1 MGAMADTSE
10 RWFEGEGRDLLP
22 LVGLSAGPEQEPE
35 REPASRPRVEQEP
48 RLEAP
53 SARVLRVADVQAERV
68 CWLWP
73 GWVPRGKV
81 TVLDGDPGLGKSTA
95 LLDLAARI
103 SAGSTLP
110 DELALDAVRDVL
122 VLSAEDGI
130 ADTLRPRLEAARANL
145 TRVHVLASVRDDEG
159 ERAPELPTDLPI
171 IERITGER
179 DVVLIVIDP
188 LLAFLAGSVDS
199 HRDQDVR
206 RALHALAAVA
216 ERTGAAIVVV
226 RHLNKTGGTRA
237 LYRGGGSI
245 GIIGAARS
253 GLLVAEDP
261 HEPDR
266 RVLASIKSNLAK
278 RPDALAF
285 RLAPDVDRDVARISW
300 EGVVDLDADAL
311 VGPRLTDSDRTA
323 GDEAAD
329 FLREM
334 LDVGPRAAGEVKAA
348 ARAAGIADR
357 TLDRAKT
364 AIRVRAV
371 KEGFGTRGRWLW
383 SLPNDGAL
391 RAPQNN
397 LGGLS
402 DRRLDSANLL
412 TAPSPIEPKYAN
424 VPAGALSAPLPG
436 DEGFRDLLNRA
447 HAGGCLTDRERFE
460 RRLFH
465 ELIWRTRATP

>member
-10 RWFEGEGRDLLP
+10 TWFEGEGRHLLP
-22 LVGLSAGPEQEPE
+22 LVGLSEAPEAKIE
-35 REPASRPRVEQEP
+35 REPSSLGAQHAPD
-48 RLEAP
+48 LEAP
-53 SARVLRVADVQAERV
+53 GARVLRVADVQAERV
-68 CWLWP
+68 CWLWA

-81 TVLDGDPGLGKSTA
+81 AVLDGDPGLGKSTA
-95 LLDLAARI
+95 LLDLAARV

-110 DELALDAVRDVL
+110 DESALGAAADVL

-130 ADTLRPRLEAARANL
+130 ADTIRPRLEAAGADLN
-145 TRVHVLASVRDDEG
+145 RVHVLASVRDDEA
-159 ERAPELPTDLPI
+159 ERPPELPADLPL

-179 DVVLIVIDP
+179 DVALIVVDP

-206 RALHALAAVA
+206 RSLHALATVA

-226 RHLNKTGGTRA
+226 RHLNKTGGSRA

-285 RLAPDVDRDVARISW
+285 RLVPDADRDVARISW

-311 VGPRLTDSDRTA
+311 LGPRLTDSDRTA
-323 GDEAAD
+323 HNEAAD

-334 LDVGPRAAGEVKAA
+334 LDAGPRAAGEVKTA
-348 ARAAGIADR
+348 ARAAGIAER

-364 AIRVRAV
+364 AMAVRAV
-371 KEGFGTRGRWLW
+371 KEGFGADGRWLW
-383 SLPNDGAL
+383 ALPNDGAL
-391 RAPQNN
+391 SAPPNN

-402 DRRLDSANLL
+402 DSRLDSSNLL
-412 TAPSPIEPKYAN
+412 TAPSPIEPKNAN
-424 VPAGALSAPLPG
+424 VPDGALSAPLPG
-436 DEGFRDLLNRA
+436 DEGFRDLLNGA
-447 HAGGCLTDRERFE
+447 HAGGFLTDRERFE

-465 ELIWRTRATP
+465 ELILRTRATP